1 MSSHSRP
8 IWVWGVGW
16 LMLSSQVALGVCI
29 QVSGQLGPEADMN
42 LNVGC
47 IKYALLRKQSTRV
60 AAWD

>member
-1 MSSHSRP
+1 MSSCSLP
-8 IWVWGVGW
+8 VWVWVVGW

-47 IKYALLRKQSTRV
+47 M
-60 AAWD
+60 

>member
-47 IKYALLRKQSTRV
+47 I
-60 AAWD
+60 